1 MANIYLTM
9 KQLETL
15 FWQSTLLMIGLDP
28 ENKAN
33 AGKVR
38 LSWPTQ
44 GAPAW
49 KVDED
54 VIFLRIT
61 EADDEYNRQRD
72 TAYDP
77 KDKDADNAIEKK
89 TFTRIIQTYWICYG
103 PNSFDRAFAIRNA
116 LFATQSRE
124 TLSGS
129 GLYLI
134 SDMDAP
140 RRSPELFAG
149 QWWERTDLSARF
161 NEYIRLDTTV
171 PYLKSADIA
180 VENSPVSGTTIQT
193 DASVDENTKPHGGV

>member
-28 ENKAN
+28 KNKAN

-44 GAPAW
+44 GASAW

-134 SDMDAP
+134 PDMDAP